1 MHVTAYVRFAIA
13 RLLSDAGAT
22 VILACRRADAGEQA
36 ARRIDSSTSGRC
48 IFVQCDLE
56 SLASVDAVGA
66 AARRRCYF
74 CGFQQPNHLLERFYA
89 VSICNTSLQF
99 VASFLRLQLP
109 LHLLFCN
116 AGQMLS
122 PFCYHTLAANGY
134 EQQFA
139 ANHLGHFHLVN
150 RLLSVMLA
158 SSSSTCAR
166 KCFHLVNAA
175 LSFS

>member
-48 IFVQCDLE
+48 IFVQCDL
-56 SLASVDAVGA
+56 SLSRPWMRWGLQRADVAT
-66 AARRRCYF
+66 F